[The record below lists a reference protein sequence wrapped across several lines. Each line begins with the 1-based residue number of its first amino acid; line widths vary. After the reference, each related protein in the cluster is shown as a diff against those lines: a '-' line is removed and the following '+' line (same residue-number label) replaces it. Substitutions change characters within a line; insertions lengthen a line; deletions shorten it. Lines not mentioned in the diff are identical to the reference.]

1 MIDEVL
7 PCKMN
12 GMCSRH
18 MKHDRAKKMNVYRRK
33 SCNKIRGLVH
43 KLGTIVCSAPGSAST
58 TSTKNALESAIS
70 ILFGGA
76 GGGGGN
82 TAGSESTVES
92 TAIYPPVV
100 EATQTQAYLVARTVV
115 LPPIL
120 RAPPS
125 EIIVPAGMLPVAMSS
140 YDHPSLTPLVRL
152 EILRMH
158 AADAMIDFAKAAN

>member
-1 MIDEVL
+1 
-7 PCKMN
+7 
-12 GMCSRH
+12 
-18 MKHDRAKKMNVYRRK
+18 MKHDRAKKMKVHRRK
-33 SCNKIRGLVH
+33 YCNKIQGLVH
-43 KLGTIVCSAPGSAST
+43 KLRTIVCSAPGSAST

-76 GGGGGN
+76 GGSGGN

-140 YDHPSLTPLVRL
+140 YDHPSLTPLVHL

-158 AADAMIDFAKAAN
+158 AADAMIDFAEAAKN

>member
-1 MIDEVL
+1 VL
-7 PCKMN
+7 CADLPPT
-12 GMCSRH
+12 SRH

-33 SCNKIRGLVH
+33 YCNKIRGLVH

-100 EATQTQAYLVARTVV
+100 EATQIQAYLVARRTVV

-158 AADAMIDFAKAAN
+158 AADAMIDLAKAAN